1 MTHPMGCVGIG
12 ALCEDPARIMFVRT
26 LVHALASI
34 HTIFESTLPVQV
46 VASYEYYTMEW
57 IQRQVKEAAP
67 QKLTSFSQMDSR
79 PR

>member
-1 MTHPMGCVGIG
+1 MSTAPWSGFKEAAPHNTHPH
-12 ALCEDPARIMFVRT
+12 FYT
-26 LVHALASI
+26 SI
-34 HTIFESTLPVQV
+34 LLNQV

-57 IQRQVKEAAP
+57 IQRQVKEGAP

>member
-1 MTHPMGCVGIG
+1 MRTRPG
-12 ALCEDPARIMFVRT
+12 LCFACT
-26 LVHALASI
+26 WAHAVASI
-34 HTIFESTLPVQV
+34 HTILESTLPVQV

>member
-1 MTHPMGCVGIG
+1 MDWIQGGHQIRPP
-12 ALCEDPARIMFVRT
+12 LRT
-26 LVHALASI
+26 PS
-34 HTIFESTLPVQV
+34 HTISTSTLRVQV